1 MGMSKKALQKK
12 VLQEENNNLADQS
25 TLETE
30 QTSQVYETVENVT
43 PDESVAMQTDDNII
57 KIGDNQK
64 TAKSLNKF
72 DIFWVK
78 VWAAICAFINTI
90 SIYINKG
97 IKFVFRKE
105 APLKYVKT
113 VISFLLILLCVFIVS
128 APFKITVNEV
138 EKLEIYP
145 NGLTVVQKQV
155 GSLDGTPIYKYGYA
169 DKNGK
174 TKIDC
179 KYDNAMRFKYGV
191 AWVNS
196 VEKDEKGYTKN
207 YWYLINTKGKR
218 VGNVEVLQTNDYVVP
233 VGQFGNKHKLA
244 PVLIGGKYCFVN
256 TKGKIAIDGMFDD
269 VGNFDFKIARIRMGA
284 QTYFINK
291 SGKRVGDI
299 FYDARDFSEG
309 RAAVSNNNLWG
320 FIDENGNTIADLEY
334 EQVSNFKQGYAL
346 VKRGAT
352 YGIIDSNGKSVVKTG
367 MYTDL
372 ELVEFFEMNK

>member
-1 MGMSKKALQKK
+1 MNDD
-12 VLQEENNNLADQS
+12 QE
-25 TLETE
+25 
-30 QTSQVYETVENVT
+30 
-43 PDESVAMQTDDNII
+43 VASLGDNII

-64 TAKSLNKF
+64 TAKTLNKF

-78 VWAAICAFINTI
+78 VWAAICAFVNTV

-105 APLKYVKT
+105 APLKYVKA
-113 VISFLLILLCVFIVS
+113 VISFLLILLCVFILA
-128 APFKITVNEV
+128 APFNITVNEV
-138 EKLEIYP
+138 EKLEIYS

-155 GSLDGTPIYKYGYA
+155 ASHEGRPVYKYGYA
-169 DKNGK
+169 NSDGK
-174 TKIDC
+174 TKIEC

-196 VEKDEKGYTKN
+196 VEKDENGYTKN
-207 YWYLINTKGKR
+207 YWYLINASGKR

-244 PVLIGGKYCFVN
+244 PVLVGGKYSFVN
-256 TKGKIAIDGMFDD
+256 TKGKIAIEGMFDD
-269 VGNFDFKIARIRMGA
+269 VGNFDFKIARVRMGA

-299 FYDARDFSEG
+299 FSDGRDFREG
-309 RAAVSNNNLWG
+309 RAAVSKNNLWG
-320 FIDENGNTIADLEY
+320 FVDENGNIVADLEY

-372 ELVEFFEMNK
+372 ELRSFFEMD

>member
-1 MGMSKKALQKK
+1 MGKKDLQRKNND
-12 VLQEENNNLADQS
+12 LEEQPILTQESAE
-25 TLETE
+25 E
-30 QTSQVYETVENVT
+30 VVEVQQ
-43 PDESVAMQTDDNII
+43 EVAAEEVIAPANDNII

-64 TAKSLNKF
+64 TAKTLNKF

-78 VWAAICAFINTI
+78 IWAGICAFVNTI

-105 APLKYVKT
+105 APLKYIKA
-113 VISFLLILLCVFIVS
+113 VISFLLILLCVFIIA
-128 APFKITVNEV
+128 APFNITVNEV
-138 EKLEIYP
+138 EKLEIYS

-155 GSLDGTPIYKYGYA
+155 ASHEGRPVYKYGYA
-169 DKNGK
+169 NSDGK
-174 TKIDC
+174 TKIEC

-196 VEKDEKGYTKN
+196 VDKDENGYTKN
-207 YWYLINTKGKR
+207 YWYLINTAGKR
-218 VGNVEVLQTNDYVVP
+218 VGNVEVLQTNDYIVP

-244 PVLIGGKYCFVN
+244 PVLVGGKYCFVN
-256 TKGKIAIDGMFDD
+256 TKGKITIEGMFDD
-269 VGNFDFKIARIRMGA
+269 VGNFDFKIARVRMGA

-291 SGKRVGDI
+291 SGKRVGEI
-299 FYDARDFSEG
+299 FSDARDFSEG
-309 RAAVSNNNLWG
+309 RAAVSRNNLWG
-320 FIDENGNTIADLEY
+320 FVDENGNVIADLEY

-372 ELVEFFEMNK
+372 ELRNFFEMN